1 MRVLFDQAIPVPI
14 STFLIGHTVRT
25 GAQQRWDTLK
35 NGELLTVAEEAGF
48 EVFLTTGKNMRHQQN
63 MAGRTIAIVVIGV
76 QQWPALQPHVALV
89 VAAVNAATPG
99 SFTEVDI
106 PLGSSAMADV
116 TQCTQCCAAA
126 TMQRDPVRRMRSGW
140 RCAAGDP
147 RAIPLC
153 EEHRP
158 PLLMRL
164 PAQGGSSRIS
174 SRSPATCPDG
184 IDA

>member
-1 MRVLFDQAIPVPI
+1 MRVLFDQAAPVPI
-14 STFLIGHTVRT
+14 RAFLIGHTVRT
-25 GAQQRWDTLK
+25 AAQEHWDTLQ
-35 NGELLTVAEEAGF
+35 NGPLLTVAERAGF
-48 EVFLTTGKNMRHQQN
+48 EVLLTSDKNMRYQQN
-63 MAGRTIAIVVIGV
+63 MAGRTIAVVVIGL

-106 PLGSSAMADV
+106 PLGSSAMAAV

-147 RAIPLC
+147 RAIPLLYPF
-153 EEHRP
+153 H
-158 PLLMRL
+158 LLRS
-164 PAQGGSSRIS
+164 ARREIDSSRTRGRNS
-174 SRSPATCPDG
+174 ATRAPAR
-184 IDA
+184 